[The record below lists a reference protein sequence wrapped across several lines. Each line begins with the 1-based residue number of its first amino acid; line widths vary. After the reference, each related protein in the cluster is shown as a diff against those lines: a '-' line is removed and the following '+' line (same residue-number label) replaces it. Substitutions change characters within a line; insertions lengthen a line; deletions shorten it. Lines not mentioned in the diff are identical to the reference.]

1 MTATNASSVTL
12 ALSLALSRKGTF
24 TGVITTLVGS
34 ERGGVRYG
42 DATVHDVVVTG
53 FSYTR
58 LKERDLKILV
68 GVTDQD
74 LQKVLAA
81 KSPTAW
87 DRPRAKNAAQVPV
100 TLADMKAALQEMID
114 SAQKSIAGTNTS
126 TTEDVYEPL
135 VVDGETVRGA
145 RVYTGHS
152 DPTLD
157 AAPKGTIYLQGL
169 RVGRTVLAQP
179 QMGWGPDTKSEAK
192 TVAKGLITSEFK
204 LPSRRYVSYK
214 LDASQAGSWVLA
226 VGGGAAVAAD
236 AAGVTLDSSLVEEV
250 REGLLS
256 A

>member
-12 ALSLALSRKGTF
+12 AKSLAQSRKGTF
-24 TGVITTLVGS
+24 TGIVTTLVGS

-42 DATVHDVVVTG
+42 DATVHDVIVTG
-53 FSYTR
+53 FSYGG
-58 LKERDLKILV
+58 LKARDLKILA
-68 GVTDQD
+68 GLTDAD

-81 KSPTAW
+81 KSPKAW
-87 DRPRAKNAAQVPV
+87 DRPRAKNAQQVAV
-100 TLADMKAALQEMID
+100 TLGDMKLALQEMID
-114 SAQKSIAGTNTS
+114 SAQKSVSGTNTS
-126 TTEDVYEPL
+126 TTDDVFEPL

-145 RVYTGHS
+145 RVYKGHA

-169 RVGRTVLAQP
+169 RIGRTLLAQP
-179 QMGWGPDTKSEAK
+179 QMGWGPDTRSEAK
-192 TVAKGLITSEFK
+192 TVAKALITSEFK

-214 LDASQAGSWVLA
+214 LDATQAGSWVLA
-226 VGGGAAVAAD
+226 VGGAAALAAD